1 MHKNSD
7 IHGMS
12 EGQTL
17 AYVLRCISDGKN
29 EDQIVERF
37 DGDMMLVKTWIDS
50 LKQIHFVVTNL

>member
-1 MHKNSD
+1 
-7 IHGMS
+7 MS

-17 AYVLRCISDGKN
+17 AYVLRCISHGKN

-50 LKQIHFVVTNL
+50 LK